1 MTSPPSTDHLSS
13 WHVPIPSDLQGSLS
27 PEAYAL
33 KDVTIS
39 GVTSVSSVDC
49 NSAGDHEREG
59 LGKASPKQSPA
70 GSQPL
75 VLALAFTQALNCGD
89 KKESVF
95 KVVNSPRSV
104 VLEVKSVVRF
114 LTVISLCLSLEGG
127 VFIEKTVDITG
138 IESPIRRKSLGGDQT
153 KCAVKWR

>member
-1 MTSPPSTDHLSS
+1 VNDNIVTSPPATDHLSS

-33 KDVTIS
+33 KDVTIN
-39 GVTSVSSVDC
+39 GVTSVGSVDC

-75 VLALAFTQALNCGD
+75 VLALSCIY
-89 KKESVF
+89 S
-95 KVVNSPRSV
+95 S
-104 VLEVKSVVRF
+104 
-114 LTVISLCLSLEGG
+114 
-127 VFIEKTVDITG
+127 IE
-138 IESPIRRKSLGGDQT
+138 L
-153 KCAVKWR
+153 WR